1 VRFVHY
7 RPGATAVAVATLL
20 ALSTT
25 TANADP
31 AADPIGP
38 ACASYTPGGRAGAS
52 SVAGTAQQPLTV
64 AVSRIPTLS
73 ALSAALSGQLNPA
86 VNLVDTFNGGQVTVF
101 APVDNAFSRLPPEA
115 TASLQIDAGR
125 LTHLLTYHVI
135 PGRFSP
141 TAIDGTHKTLQD
153 GDLSVTGAPDH
164 LWVNDAL
171 VLCGGITTANATLYL
186 IDTVLTP
193 PVD

>member
-1 VRFVHY
+1 MRFVNY

-115 TASLQIDAGR
+115 TASPQIDAAR

-141 TAIDGTHKTLQD
+141 GLAPPPSTAPTGPCRTATYPSRVHLITSGSTTHWC
-153 GDLSVTGAPDH
+153 SAAASPPP
-164 LWVNDAL
+164 
-171 VLCGGITTANATLYL
+171 
-186 IDTVLTP
+186 TP
-193 PVD
+193 RSTSSTPY

>member
-1 VRFVHY
+1 MRFVHY

-38 ACASYTPGGRAGAS
+38 ACASYTPGGRAGAG
-52 SVAGTAQQPLTV
+52 SVAGAAQQPLTV

-115 TASLQIDAGR
+115 TASLQIDAAQ

-141 TAIDGTHKTLQD
+141 TTIDGTHKTLQAATYP
-153 GDLSVTGAPDH
+153 SRVH
-164 LWVNDAL
+164 L
-171 VLCGGITTANATLYL
+171 ITSGSTTHWCSAAGSPPP
-186 IDTVLTP
+186 TP
-193 PVD
+193 RSTSSTPY

>member
-20 ALSTT
+20 ALSAT

-31 AADPIGP
+31 AADPVGP
-38 ACASYTPGGRAGAS
+38 TCASYTPGGRA
-52 SVAGTAQQPLTV
+52 VAGSMAGAPQQPLTE
-64 AVSRIPTLS
+64 AVSRIPNLS

-86 VNLVDTFNGGQVTVF
+86 VNLVDTLNGGQVTVF
-101 APVDNAFSRLPPEA
+101 APVNNAFSRLPPEA
-115 TASLQIDAGR
+115 TASLQTDAAR
-125 LTHLLTYHVI
+125 LTQLLTYHVI
-135 PGRFSP
+135 PGQFSP
-141 TAIDGTHKTLQD
+141 AIIDGTHQTLQG

-171 VLCGGITTANATLYL
+171 VLCGGITSANAALYL